1 MEPETAEKKPQ
12 EEDQEQEQEE
22 ITAAQTEEQPMEQQ
36 AVGEQPVEEQASEEQ
51 PESQD
56 GEQEQEEE
64 EKYIPRLLD
73 AAGNINTYWRS
84 KCIATIVSYRVGNA
98 TPRSRDQ
105 TLEPESW
112 TVKNMASFLEV
123 FDTKY
128 ILLPGW
134 IKSAMDYLQDLSQ
147 TGEWVF

>member
-36 AVGEQPVEEQASEEQ
+36 PVEEQPLGEQASEEQ

-73 AAGNINTYWRS
+73 AAGNVNTYLRNKIHRNYVPS
-84 KCIATIVSYRVGNA
+84 RVGNA

-123 FDTKY
+123 FDTY
-128 ILLPGW
+128 DLLPG
-134 IKSAMDYLQDLSQ
+134 
-147 TGEWVF
+147 